1 MRSRR
6 DVLRI
11 VSLGIVALAVPSLR
25 LGASPPKKEKQV
37 PTTRLRIEVTG
48 GDRQEPVAGASVYVR
63 WYINRK
69 SQTGKTDEMNLKTN
83 EEGVARSPDVPQG
96 KILVQ
101 IISPGWKTF
110 GQWYDVEQ
118 DEQTIPIALVR
129 PDTKWY

>member
-6 DVLRI
+6 DFLWVL
-11 VSLGIVALAVPSLR
+11 VVGIAVLAMPMLR
-25 LGASPPKKEKQV
+25 AGASPPKKEKQG
-37 PTTRLRIEVTG
+37 PTTRLSVEVTS
-48 GDRQEPVAGASVYVR
+48 DKNEPVVGASVYVR
-63 WYINRK
+63 WYVNRK
-69 SQTGKTDEMNLKTN
+69 TQTGKTDEMNLKTN

-101 IISPGWKTF
+101 IIAPGWKTF